1 MSFGEGSIVLGPGD
15 GKTVSVSGNPYTFK
29 VRGNEAGGA
38 YALVEVTVV
47 GEGPPPHIHRAEEE
61 GFYIV
66 DGKLNVTV
74 GDQMVHGTP
83 GSFVLIPR
91 GMVHTFSRAGTPS
104 AKVLVLISPAGF
116 EQFFEEIAGPPDM
129 EKIQALAE
137 RYHLEILNPPHQ

>member
-1 MSFGEGSIVLGPGD
+1 MSFEKGSVVLGPGA

-29 VRGNEAGGA
+29 VRGNEARGA

-47 GEGPPPHIHRAEEE
+47 GDGPPPHIHLAEEE

-66 DGKLNVTV
+66 DGTLHVTV
-74 GDQMVHGTP
+74 GDQMVLGTP
-83 GSFVLIPR
+83 GSFILIPR

-116 EQFFEEIAGPPDM
+116 EQFFEEIAGPPDLDR
-129 EKIQALAE
+129 IQALAE
-137 RYHLEILNPPHQ
+137 KYHLKILNPPNL